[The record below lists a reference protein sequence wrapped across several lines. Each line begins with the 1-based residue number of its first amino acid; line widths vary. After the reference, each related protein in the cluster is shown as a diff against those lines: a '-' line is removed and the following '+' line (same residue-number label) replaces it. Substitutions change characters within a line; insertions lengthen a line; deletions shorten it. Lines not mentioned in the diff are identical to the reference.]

1 MRFTSIDWLI
11 LSLYVVFVLGIAL
24 NVRSRIKTSVD
35 FLLTGRTLPLWICA
49 LAFAGASI
57 SAPEVIG
64 LGALGARYGL
74 QAAHFYGIAAIPAMV
89 ILGLFLMPLYYG
101 SKARSV
107 PEYLGLRFDRK
118 TRILTACL
126 FALMTL
132 FSSSISLYAIARVV
146 QALHVFD
153 GLFRSIGRPAG
164 EIFPFAIVLSAIIVM
179 VCVIAGGLAGTMY
192 TQVLHFCMFVA
203 GLLPLTLLGLKSM
216 GGWAGLKAS
225 LPAAL
230 MHEWKGA
237 LQANANPMGLDAVT
251 LCIGLGLALGAGYWC
266 TNVAVL
272 QPALASTDSDA
283 ARRVPLIAAIPRTL
297 LPFLVIV
304 PGLVAIA
311 LPTPH
316 SVTTVT
322 TNPDGSIVHNIQ
334 VVSPEDAQG
343 KGIVPAKIDPATGQP
358 AQTAGGQAQL
368 NYDMAVPNVLL
379 HYFPTGMLGLGFAAL
394 LATFM
399 SGMAGNVTAVN
410 TVFTRDVYQ
419 SAIHRSASE
428 EHCLAVAR
436 WSTVASVV
444 LSLGGV
450 YAIARFES
458 VLEPLILIASIVN
471 APLLV
476 AVLLGMFWKRSTGHG
491 AFAGLIAGTVAAI
504 LHHALTLSIGGHP
517 GVHGGWIRIV
527 HHYPNEITQNIWGA
541 IIALCA
547 GAFVMVVVS
556 LATSP
561 RPERELVGMVY
572 SLTPRPEQHRA
583 EWWRRPEV
591 LAVAIVVGAI
601 AINIFLA

>member
-1 MRFTSIDWLI
+1 LKLTSVDWLI
-11 LSLYVVFVLGIAL
+11 LLLYVLFVLGMAL
-24 NVRSRIKTSVD
+24 SVRSRIKTSVD
-35 FLLTGRTLPLWICA
+35 FLLTGRTMPLWICA

-89 ILGLFLMPLYYG
+89 LLGLFLMPLYYG
-101 SKARSV
+101 SGARSV
-107 PEYLGLRFDRK
+107 PEFLGLRFDRK
-118 TRILTACL
+118 TRILTAGL
-126 FALMTL
+126 FALMTV
-132 FSSSISLYAIARVV
+132 FSSSVSLYAIARVV

-153 GLFRSIGRPAG
+153 SLFRSIGRPAG

-179 VCVIAGGLAGTMY
+179 ACVIAGGLAGTMY
-192 TQVLHFCMFVA
+192 TQVLHFCVFVA
-203 GLLPLTLLGLKSM
+203 GLLPLTLLGLKSI
-216 GGWAGLKAS
+216 GGWAGLRAS
-225 LPAAL
+225 IPAA
-230 MHEWKGA
+230 MAHEWRNA
-237 LQANANPMGLDAVT
+237 FDSNANPMGMGPVGLF
-251 LCIGLGLALGAGYWC
+251 LGLGLALGAGCWF

-272 QPALASTDSDA
+272 QPALAAAQADA
-283 ARRVPLIAAIPRTL
+283 ARRVPLIAAIPRML
-297 LPFLVIV
+297 LPFLVVI

-316 SVTTVT
+316 SVSTVT

-334 VVSPEDAQG
+334 VVSPEAAEG
-343 KGIVPAKIDPATGQP
+343 KGIVPAKIDAATRQP
-358 AQTAGGQAQL
+358 VHAAGGQAQL
-368 NYDMAVPNVLL
+368 NYDMVVPNMLL
-379 HYFPTGMLGLGFAAL
+379 NYFPTGMLGLGLAGL
-394 LATFM
+394 LAAFM

-419 SAIHRSASE
+419 SAIRKSASE

-436 WSTVASVV
+436 WTTVASVA
-444 LSLGGV
+444 LSIGGV
-450 YAIARFES
+450 FAIARFES

-471 APLLV
+471 APLLA

-491 AFAGLIAGTVAAI
+491 AFAGVIAGTVAAI
-504 LHHALTLSIGGHP
+504 LHHALTLTIDSHP

-527 HHYPNEITQNIWGA
+527 HQYPNEIVQNVWGA

-556 LATSP
+556 LTTSP
-561 RPERELVGMVY
+561 RPERELAGMIY
-572 SLTPRPEQHRA
+572 SLTPLPGQHRG
-583 EWWRRPEV
+583 EWWRRPEA
-591 LAVAIVVGAI
+591 LAAAILIGAI

>member
-1 MRFTSIDWLI
+1 MRLTSIDWLI
-11 LSLYVVFVLGIAL
+11 LLLYLVFVLGIAL
-24 NVRSRIKTSVD
+24 SFRSRIKSSGD
-35 FLLTGRTLPLWICA
+35 FLLTGRTFPLWICA
-49 LAFAGASI
+49 LAYAGASI

-89 ILGLFLMPLYYG
+89 VLGLFLMPLYYG
-101 SKARSV
+101 SRARSV
-107 PEYLGLRFDRK
+107 PEFLGLRFDQK
-118 TRILTACL
+118 TRILSAGL
-126 FALMTL
+126 FALMTV

-179 VCVIAGGLAGTMY
+179 VCVLVGGLAGTMS
-192 TQVLHFCMFVA
+192 TQVLHFCVFVA

-216 GGWAGLKAS
+216 GGWAGLNAS

-272 QPALASTDSDA
+272 QPALASTDAEA

-343 KGIVPAKIDPATGQP
+343 KGIVPAKIDPATGQS

-368 NYDMAVPNVLL
+368 NYDMAVPNVLS

-394 LATFM
+394 LAAFM

-419 SAIHRSASE
+419 STIHRSASE

-436 WSTVASVV
+436 WSTVASAV
-444 LSLGGV
+444 LSVGGV

-491 AFAGLIAGTVAAI
+491 ALAGLIAGTVAAI
-504 LHHALTLSIGGHP
+504 VHHALTLSIGRHA

-527 HHYPNEITQNIWGA
+527 HQYPNEITQNVWGA
-541 IIALCA
+541 IFALCA
-547 GAFVMVVVS
+547 ATMVMILVS

-561 RPERELVGMVY
+561 RPEGELAGMVY
-572 SLTPRPEQHRA
+572 SLTPRPGQHRG
-583 EWWRRPEV
+583 EWWRRPEA
-591 LAVAIVVGAI
+591 LAVAILVGAI
-601 AINIFLA
+601 AISIFFA